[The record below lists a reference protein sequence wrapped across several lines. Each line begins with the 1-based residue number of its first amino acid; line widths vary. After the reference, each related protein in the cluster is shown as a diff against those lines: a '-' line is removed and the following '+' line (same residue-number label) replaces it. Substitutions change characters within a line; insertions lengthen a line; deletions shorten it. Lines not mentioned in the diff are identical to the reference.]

1 MKYNYIQTFRWIY
14 SRLQPHR
21 KKQFWSLFLVMT
33 FAALLETAALG
44 SVVFF
49 ASAVTDPDVVLS
61 SRYVAY
67 IKQLI
72 NADFL
77 NTSLLLFLLFVEEA

>member
-1 MKYNYIQTFRWIY
+1 
-14 SRLQPHR
+14 
-21 KKQFWSLFLVMT
+21 MT